1 MEPNFLGKITAPAAG
16 APVQLISDRSIR
28 ACRIL
33 IVTIPGLV
41 GNIYAGGANLDTATL
56 AGTLIKFN
64 PPSAVGQP
72 DHFAIDSP
80 NGSNSLVVADYWLAA
95 SVAGEGALVTYF
107 QV

>member
-1 MEPNFLGKITAPAAG
+1 MQPTFLGKISAPSAG
-16 APVQLISDRSIR
+16 APVPFTSDRTIK

-41 GNIYAGGANLDTATL
+41 GSIYAGGANLDTATL

-64 PPSAVGQP
+64 PPSAVGLP
-72 DHFAIDSP
+72 DHFAVESVSR
-80 NGSNSLVVADYWLAA
+80 SNSLTVADYWLAA

>member
-1 MEPNFLGKITAPAAG
+1 MQPNFLGKISAPSAG
-16 APVQLISDRSIR
+16 APVQLATDRTIR
-28 ACRIL
+28 ACKIL

-41 GNIYAGGANLDTATL
+41 GNIYAGGADLNITTL

-64 PPSAVGQP
+64 PPSAVGLP
-72 DHFAIDSP
+72 DHFAIESA
-80 NGSNSLVVADYWLAA
+80 GASNSLIVADYWLAA

>member
-1 MEPNFLGKITAPAAG
+1 MQPNFLGKISAAQAG
-16 APVQLISDRSIR
+16 TPVALTSDRTIR
-28 ACRIL
+28 GCRIL

-41 GNIYAGGANLDTATL
+41 GNIYIGGAGMNPATL

-64 PPSAVGQP
+64 PPSAVGLP
-72 DHFAIDSP
+72 DQFSIEAMG
-80 NGSNSLVVADYWLAA
+80 GSNSLVVADYWLSA

>member
-1 MEPNFLGKITAPAAG
+1 MQPNFLGKISAPSAG
-16 APVQLISDRSIR
+16 APVQLTTDRTIR
-28 ACRIL
+28 ACKIL

-41 GNIYAGGANLDTATL
+41 GNIYAGGADLNITTL

-64 PPSAVGQP
+64 PPSAVGLP
-72 DHFAIDSP
+72 DHFAIESMS
-80 NGSNSLVVADYWLAA
+80 GSNSLVVADYWLAA